1 MFEPTHLPGLLVHR
15 PRQHRD
21 NRGGFAR
28 LWSEESFAASGATFQ
43 PAHISV
49 SSNIVAGTL
58 RGLHWQAAPFG
69 ETKLV
74 RVARGRVFDVAVD
87 MRPNSATR
95 FRHFGIELDAD
106 SQTGLLIPAGFAHGF
121 ITLLDRTDVLYC
133 IDGPYTPDAA
143 LGARYDDPALNIAWP
158 HAPSVVAERDLA
170 WPPL

>member
-87 MRPNSATR
+87 MRPNSPTR
-95 FRHFGIELDAD
+95 LQHFGIELDAD

-121 ITLLDRTDVLYC
+121 VTLLDRTDVLYC
-133 IDGPYTPDAA
+133 IDGVYAPDMA
-143 LGARYDDPALNIAWP
+143 LGARYDDPALNISWP
-158 HAPSVVAERDLA
+158 RSPSVVADRDLA
-170 WPPL
+170 WPAL